1 MGSSKKKSSFRI
13 DDILQQQSDNIQHHQ
28 IKSNMDSHFKNYSGH
43 LSSALSAAAAAA
55 AGTTNASTITS
66 TSGHSFSATPQSS
79 ISSQQ
84 NHQQVHRL
92 PHSTSSSPSNGATD
106 VPRKPMPMYPQ
117 SMLDMQKQNF
127 CFPIPM
133 GMPPFSHAA
142 AYLEHYANS
151 FHKGK
156 S

>member
-13 DDILQQQSDNIQHHQ
+13 DDILQQQSENMQHHQ
-28 IKSNMDSHFKNYSGH
+28 IKSGIDSHFKGYSGH

-55 AGTTNASTITS
+55 AASNASTITS
-66 TSGHSFSATPQSS
+66 TSSHNFTASPQSS
-79 ISSQQ
+79 ISSQHH
-84 NHQQVHRL
+84 HQVQRQ
-92 PHSTSSSPSNGATD
+92 PHSTSSSPSSAATD

-127 CFPIPM
+127 CFPLPM

-156 S
+156 T